1 MGGQEIL
8 QPYSDRFL
16 WSKIYG
22 AMKEM
27 LLSQKAQIE
36 TLINDRDFL
45 ESYVGVQHEQWTA
58 KEHFL
63 ESRIEQ
69 MKKEQSKAYLM
80 ESARLDVMVGSKE
93 CEARLYK
100 LQLEF
105 AESELEAI
113 RTCIDSLSTDM
124 GNLKEKADFAAADDV
139 KQIVDPSGSS
149 SIFDGESEKDFAWN
163 QFKKMESEYLCL
175 VKYKHTEVDQAKLAA
190 EKLQGNVEKLLLSLN
205 EKEEIIIKLEAE
217 RAMLLSDVRKHA
229 EEVEKA
235 NNNMNRLRLDMDEL
249 NFIALEKDK
258 IVANLREELCKLKID
273 LKKSSLKSSSS
284 LNKIKSEELTSTM
297 PKIHLQKCSSIGVR
311 KSSGKI
317 PSPNHR
323 TSSRVTTKTPASEDV
338 HKRFKKNDRNS
349 NNNTIQQRRTSS
361 MVAFTAHASAD
372 VPVSKG
378 SSLSSLGKRLL
389 FNSDFKIPKLRNS
402 RLRTS

>member
-8 QPYSDRFL
+8 QPYSDRLL

-36 TLINDRDFL
+36 TLITDRDFL
-45 ESYVGVQHEQWTA
+45 KRYVGVQHEQWTA

-149 SIFDGESEKDFAWN
+149 SIFDGESGMHVKREIKKLKHAYKKLSTRRDAEVAALLAEKDFAWN

-249 NFIALEKDK
+249 NLIALEKDK

-273 LKKSSLKSSSS
+273 LKKSSLESSSS

-297 PKIHLQKCSSIGVR
+297 PKIHLRKCSSIGVR

-323 TSSRVTTKTPASEDV
+323 ISSRVTTKTPASEDV
-338 HKRFKKNDRNS
+338 H
-349 NNNTIQQRRTSS
+349 
-361 MVAFTAHASAD
+361 
-372 VPVSKG
+372 VSEKG